1 MKEVGFAFL
10 CSKKSCLEDI
20 LSFGKEDTK
29 NTIGNNRNKLSRF
42 ILEKGTKGSYSK
54 TISFDFQ
61 CLLPFLF
68 LVELLFLSVSFS
80 IATPLLEWNNDT
92 SYPLAVYAPVA
103 LVGQDDCIYVF
114 RGFNSSG
121 DAVSNSY
128 KYNTTAGSPKEWIE
142 IASMKTA
149 VGGAAG
155 CVGNDGKF
163 FIFGG
168 AQLNSG
174 FSPNFIQIYNATD
187 NSWTNITASGPSI
200 EDFFMSCAL
209 DSSTG
214 LMYIT
219 GGYSNGIRFYSYNV
233 SSNNIINLS
242 TSSSPSP
249 FNLDGQGSF
258 VANNNKLYIFGGYD
272 KDTNNYSAFTYIYD
286 IAKSSWSNGTNMTQA
301 AANSGYATDGS
312 RFYVIG
318 GTNNDIYLNYTQV
331 FDISSGIW
339 SVNDGIVYPGG
350 IARNAAVFL
359 DGSLHSIGGYSN
371 DTYMNVH
378 RIASLCG
385 VYNFSGQCD
394 DENQCTFNDTCH
406 GNGTCSGTS
415 ICTPNQCQN
424 ATCNSTIGICVYS
437 NVSGIGCNDNNNCT
451 TNDTCSNGTCTGA
464 YITCPPNECQRGLC
478 DTNVG
483 CVLAN
488 LPEGTP
494 CNSSNKYLVNATCTN
509 GICGST
515 TSSPFISSATS
526 YSSISPL
533 FSAFVFIYGI
543 VFIVLYR
550 REV

>member
-1 MKEVGFAFL
+1 MVR
-10 CSKKSCLEDI
+10 I
-20 LSFGKEDTK
+20 LS
-29 NTIGNNRNKLSRF
+29 LSV
-42 ILEKGTKGSYSK
+42 
-54 TISFDFQ
+54 Q
-61 CLLPFLF
+61 
-68 LVELLFLSVSFS
+68 LLFLYASFS
-80 IATPLLEWNNDT
+80 IVISSSPLIWNEDTP
-92 SYPLAVYAPVA
+92 YPLYLHHSVA
-103 LVGQDDCIYVF
+103 LTGQDDCIYVF
-114 RGFNSSG
+114 GGKSIHYSSSRSSTISMTYKFNI
-121 DAVSNSY
+121 
-128 KYNTTAGSPKEWIE
+128 TAGSPKVWTP
-142 IASMKTA
+142 IAPMPITVYEPS
-149 VGGAAG
+149 G
-155 CVGNDGKF
+155 CVAKDGRF
-163 FIFGG
+163 FIFGVD
-168 AQLNSG
+168 NK
-174 FSPNFIQIYNATD
+174 FQIYDATN
-187 NSWTNITASGPSI
+187 NSWNTTTPNMPNGTSI
-200 EDFFMSCAL
+200 DDIRMSCAL